1 MQKHVEALGRKSAIR
16 VQGITI
22 ITDVIVCF
30 GRLTQVALGQDL
42 VVLGDFNY
50 PVICWKS
57 NTAGHRSS
65 NTFSEGVGGNLLAQK
80 IEEAHSV
87 AALHWILTTQQGI
100 SCRFKSRESVHG

>member
-1 MQKHVEALGRKSAIR
+1 MQKHFEALGRKSAIK

-65 NTFSEGVGGNLLAQK
+65 NTFLEGDGGKSLSTKDKGSKQR
-80 IEEAHSV
+80 
-87 AALHWILTTQQGI
+87 AALHWILTAQQGI
-100 SCRFKSRESVHG
+100 SCRFKSRESVHC